1 MPWRT
6 RPSTNCRTL
15 STSVRQV
22 VLDTETT
29 GLEPEQGHR
38 VIEIGA
44 VELVDRKFTKRHF
57 HEYINPEREIDD
69 AAIEVHGITLDT
81 LQDKPRFGDVAPRFL
96 EFIRGAELIIH
107 NAPFDVAFLDY
118 ELSLLD
124 EAPSTVSELCRIT
137 DSLQIARH
145 KHPGQKNS
153 LDALRRRYEVNSSE
167 RTLHGALLDAELL
180 ADIYLAMT
188 GGQTTLFLGEQETE
202 TGSPSGA
209 AVLRRLSAD
218 RDALPVLRASREELQ
233 LHEARLDAMEQAAE
247 SGVVWR
253 RPSAVR

>member
-1 MPWRT
+1 M
-6 RPSTNCRTL
+6 
-15 STSVRQV
+15 RQV

-81 LQDKPRFGDVAPRFL
+81 LQDKPCFRDVASRFL
-96 EFIRGAELIIH
+96 EFIGDAELIIH

-118 ELSLLD
+118 ELSLLED
-124 EAPSTVSELCRIT
+124 APSSVSEICGVT
-137 DSLQIARH
+137 DSLQLARH

-167 RTLHGALLDAELL
+167 RKLHGALLDAEIL

-188 GGQTTLFLGEQETE
+188 GGQTALLLGGQEMAMDA
-202 TGSPSGA
+202 GA
-209 AVLRRLSAD
+209 GAVRLLSTD
-218 RDALPVLRASREELQ
+218 RSALPVLRASREELQ
-233 LHEARLDAMEQAAE
+233 LHEARLDAIERLSE
-247 SGVVWR
+247 GVAVWR
-253 RPSAVR
+253 RPSTGSG